1 MEYYWR
7 RIKLKKIIIILI
19 LLGFILGM
27 IFSAIITIHSI
38 KIVKIESNGKI
49 INNAGITISIFGSSF
64 DYYYE

>member
-1 MEYYWR
+1 M
-7 RIKLKKIIIILI
+7 KKIILI

-27 IFSAIITIHSI
+27 IFLGILVIHSI

>member
-1 MEYYWR
+1 M
-7 RIKLKKIIIILI
+7 KKYLLI

-27 IFSAIITIHSI
+27 IFLAIIGIHSI